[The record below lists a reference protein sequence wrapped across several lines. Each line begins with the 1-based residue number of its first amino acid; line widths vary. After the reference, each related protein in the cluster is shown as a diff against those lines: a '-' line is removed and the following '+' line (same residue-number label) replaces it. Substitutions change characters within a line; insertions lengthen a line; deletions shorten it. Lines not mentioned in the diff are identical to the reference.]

1 MYGIMFHHFCDNF
14 HPKSQ
19 GAISAQEFE
28 DMIRFL
34 QRRRS
39 ILAASDW
46 MERALQGKLKPREI
60 CLTFDENLRCQ
71 YELALPVIRHYGITA
86 FWFIYTS
93 VFSGEVE
100 RLEVYRYFRTVCFTT
115 IDAFYSAFFDTVK
128 ESPYGGEVRKA
139 LSFFSPSRY
148 LQEFLF
154 YTDDD
159 RKFRFV
165 RDRVLGVD
173 GYNAL
178 MDSMIDTAQFN
189 IGEAAKQL
197 WMDADCLRTLS
208 AEGHVLGLHSHTHP
222 MAMGSLPEEDQ
233 LREYET
239 NYLNLQAITQQK
251 PRAMSHPCNSYNE
264 STLAV
269 LRKLG
274 VELGFRSNMVE
285 HPNQFSLEFPREDH
299 ANVLRE
305 MNEGLSRVS

>member
-1 MYGIMFHHFCDNF
+1 
-14 HPKSQ
+14 
-19 GAISAQEFE
+19 
-28 DMIRFL
+28 
-34 QRRRS
+34 
-39 ILAASDW
+39 
-46 MERALQGKLKPREI
+46 
-60 CLTFDENLRCQ
+60 
-71 YELALPVIRHYGITA
+71 
-86 FWFIYTS
+86 
-93 VFSGEVE
+93 
-100 RLEVYRYFRTVCFTT
+100 
-115 IDAFYSAFFDTVK
+115 
-128 ESPYGGEVRKA
+128 
-139 LSFFSPSRY
+139 
-148 LQEFLF
+148 
-154 YTDDD
+154 
-159 RKFRFV
+159 
-165 RDRVLGVD
+165 VLGVD

-197 WMDADCLRTLS
+197 WMDAECLRTLS